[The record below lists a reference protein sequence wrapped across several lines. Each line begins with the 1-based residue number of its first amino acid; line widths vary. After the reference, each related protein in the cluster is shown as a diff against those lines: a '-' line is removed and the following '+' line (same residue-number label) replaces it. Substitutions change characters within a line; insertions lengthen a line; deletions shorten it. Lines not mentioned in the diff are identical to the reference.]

1 MSSGNRG
8 STPLPVIRGPQEIQ
22 HIQER
27 FERVVDPSRAPTAL
41 EPPAPSHRPKA
52 TWKPAP
58 GLASALWLVSSVF
71 AVAAASLFTLPAV
84 RDLLAP
90 KPAAVVYAPTPPT
103 PPPPAQPALNPD
115 TTEESSEFEG
125 YILMVDSEPGGA
137 TVLVNGKD
145 QGEVPVSVGL
155 DCSPGDRVLVE
166 LSLQGFERVRH
177 TTTCKRDTM
186 VKVSA
191 RLRKKP

>member
-8 STPLPVIRGPQEIQ
+8 STPVPVMRGPQEIQ

-41 EPPAPSHRPKA
+41 EPAAPSRPKT

-71 AVAAASLFTLPAV
+71 AVATASLFTLPAV

-90 KPAAVVYAPTPPT
+90 KPSLVVYEPAPPPT
-103 PPPPAQPALNPD
+103 PPAQPSVNRD
-115 TTEESSEFEG
+115 STEESSAFEG
-125 YILMVDSEPGGA
+125 YVLVVDSEPSGA
-137 TVLVNGKD
+137 TVLVNGKN

-155 DCSPGDRVLVE
+155 DCNPGDRVLVE
-166 LSLQGFERVRH
+166 LSLQGFERARH